1 MCVWW
6 RGGGGGGGGL
16 MRYNSAFDSYLNH
29 TNFSNR
35 ISMLL
40 FFFSLK
46 SHLNPTVFFSLLADR
61 LCQRRYKC
69 IMGAKLEE
77 LRVHGQIKKKEKKK
91 KKKHFK
97 HLRLLLRSTTAFTYC
112 LCFVYLQC
120 LFYILGCPRCAR

>member
-1 MCVWW
+1 
-6 RGGGGGGGGL
+6 

-40 FFFSLK
+40 FFFLSNRISIQLF
-46 SHLNPTVFFSLLADR
+46 FFSLLADR

-77 LRVHGQIKKKEKKK
+77 LRVHGQIKKKEKKNK
-91 KKKHFK
+91 TFQTSTAVTPEHYCIY
-97 HLRLLLRSTTAFTYC
+97 LLFM
-112 LCFVYLQC
+112 F
-120 LFYILGCPRCAR
+120 